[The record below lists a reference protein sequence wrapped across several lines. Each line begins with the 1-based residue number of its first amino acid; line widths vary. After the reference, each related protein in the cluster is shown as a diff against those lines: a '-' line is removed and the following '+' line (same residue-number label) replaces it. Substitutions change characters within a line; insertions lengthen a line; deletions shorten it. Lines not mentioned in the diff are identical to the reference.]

1 MLKASTRNAPIRN
14 NVVCEP
20 ILKLYSAAI
29 VKPRAGRVMNSR
41 TRRIYLLFAPLVLAS
56 CVVGRRT
63 EETITRKWP
72 AAGISRVEIKEVD
85 GSVSIEAGDPNEI
98 TLVADVEARGFEP
111 KKNEENHGYF
121 KTTVSGDTLQIGRE
135 HERVIVRVPFFSRN
149 NVRVNYSLRV
159 PPQVELDLRTVNGRI
174 ATKGTDASAEAVT
187 VNGPIDIETT
197 GTGEVS
203 AKTVNG
209 RVVARF
215 MKTFQ
220 GARLKTVNGSV
231 EAVLPSSASFSCDL
245 SQVNGDFEASFPLS
259 IHSHPGSRR
268 VSGDVNGGQYSLKIV
283 TVNGDIQVANTPVA
297 AAVPTAPA
305 VPAAPAAE
313 VPSAPAAPK
322 APPAPPRT

>member
-1 MLKASTRNAPIRN
+1 
-14 NVVCEP
+14 
-20 ILKLYSAAI
+20 
-29 VKPRAGRVMNSR
+29 MNSR
-41 TRRIYLLFAPLVLAS
+41 TRRIYLLLAPLMLAS

-72 AAGISRVEIKEVD
+72 AAGISRIEINEVD
-85 GSVSIEAGDPNEI
+85 GSVSVEAGNSDEI
-98 TLVADVEARGFEP
+98 SLVADVEARGFEP

-135 HERVIVRVPFFSRN
+135 HDRVIVHVPFFNRN
-149 NVRVNYSLRV
+149 DVRVNYSLRV
-159 PPQVELDLRTVNGRI
+159 PARLTLDLRTVNGRI
-174 ATKGTDASAEAVT
+174 ATKGIDAATEAVT
-187 VNGPIDIETT
+187 VNGPIDLETT

-215 MKTFQ
+215 LKTFQ

-231 EAVLPSSASFSCDL
+231 EAMLPSTASFSCDL

-283 TVNGDIQVANTPVA
+283 TVNGDIQLANTP
-297 AAVPTAPA
+297 APA
-305 VPAAPAAE
+305 VAPAAPAA
-313 VPSAPAAPK
+313 PAAPSMV
-322 APPAPPRT
+322 APSVPATPPAQVPAQPRT